1 MCVYYLKVSII
12 ISFVFEFKFIVLF
25 LFVVYRGFLVIIIGF
40 VGGILVVFL
49 NIEVV
54 LFMVIDLLY
63 EDYLCLW

>member
-54 LFMVIDLLY
+54 LFMVINLLY
-63 EDYLCLW
+63 EGYLCLW